1 MAVFFFWNWRWRD
14 CWSCNIDFFALGPI
28 QEVQINE
35 LLLRL
40 SPVEDG
46 FQIFKGLSLL
56 ELLQSTL
63 IPGHLIR
70 DGTAAVWKINTWR
83 LSVSGQHLTTCAYED
98 VWSGTWLVHEHQT
111 IVDPKYGQGLMTNL
125 NVLPTIVPFCN
136 HFMVKDIATDD
147 DILGRS
153 PQV

>member
-1 MAVFFFWNWRWRD
+1 
-14 CWSCNIDFFALGPI
+14 LGSI
-28 QEVQINE
+28 QEEQIKE

-98 VWSGTWLVHEHQT
+98 VWSGT
-111 IVDPKYGQGLMTNL
+111 
-125 NVLPTIVPFCN
+125 
-136 HFMVKDIATDD
+136 
-147 DILGRS
+147 
-153 PQV
+153 